1 VIESPGSA
9 NSLTTALLPPCSSH
23 SLMPCCVNESQKAK
37 EGGSRWLLRFT
48 RVRPDSPV
56 DQWSNETSAGAKRRP
71 LNIDQQNDWLSS
83 KRPPLGK
90 RRSRTPV
97 RFLITF
103 CTGVAATLAWQCYGD
118 VARTMLANSSLQLSW
133 LAPKATPLARA
144 ASNQVTPAEPTTPS
158 PDLQQLKAISLDLA
172 AVRQSVDHL
181 AVQNQQAASD
191 IATLQMAQQAI
202 LRKVSAP
209 PPRQAAA
216 PARNA
221 VQN

>member
-1 VIESPGSA
+1 MASTI
-9 NSLTTALLPPCSSH
+9 H
-23 SLMPCCVNESQKAK
+23 
-37 EGGSRWLLRFT
+37 

-56 DQWSNETSAGAKRRP
+56 DQWSNETSVGAKRRP
-71 LNIDQQNDWLSS
+71 LNIDQENDWPSS

-103 CTGVAATLAWQCYGD
+103 CTGVAATLAWQYYGD
-118 VARTMLANSSLQLSW
+118 VARTMLANSSPQLSW
-133 LAPKATPLARA
+133 LAPKATPLAQA

-172 AVRQSVDHL
+172 AVRQSVDQL
-181 AVQNQQAASD
+181 TVQHEQTAD
-191 IATLQMAQQAI
+191 DLATLQTAQQAI